1 MVDRENRVQLWNAD
15 AEDLW
20 GLRADEVEGQH
31 LLELDI
37 GLPLEELREPLRL
50 ATSPGAQT
58 SSLVLAAVNRRGR
71 AVRCEVRVMPLF
83 SARHGLFGAI
93 VLMHEVG

>member
-1 MVDRENRVQLWNAD
+1 MPRRSTSGCRWRSYASRCGWRPRRGRE
-15 AEDLW
+15 
-20 GLRADEVEGQH
+20 
-31 LLELDI
+31 
-37 GLPLEELREPLRL
+37 
-50 ATSPGAQT
+50 T